1 MNPHGW
7 AQPGNPWAYYP
18 QYGPPPPGAAP
29 PVPGPPGQPQA
40 PYGGYWGQAGW
51 APPTA
56 TNAGYSA
63 KYPTLNPVLA
73 SDTTQVRYDVRR
85 KAKSDIPGHIYAP
98 NRGLFAT
105 SSSASH
111 IRLISKAFPWS
122 VEVKSGVPITVEG
135 IWDAIHTALQQ
146 HIADSEW
153 GIIISDKK
161 LREAIEKAAKKR
173 SETDADP
180 LLKRVDWLGTQTVFK
195 GLDKFEEFTEMRL
208 LPGMEPCTE
217 TWVVKLG
224 PAGWIDCYRQRGV
237 LIVLYLSL
245 YIPTVST
252 FRTALRAP
260 DQLNSADQQ
269 SGKLFAIDHHLGFAM
284 VSFSC
289 HACQDTVKKPK
300 LDSHYARCGTG
311 FDCIDCSKSFHSPAE
326 FRTHTSCVTEAEK
339 YEKSVY
345 KGVRTPGFNKY
356 ASYNNNSNSGR
367 GGYSGSRGGR
377 GGAFNG
383 GGGGRWGV
391 RSPATGGNELPL
403 GAPNRMSPP
412 TPVIA
417 PSPPAVAEKP
427 ATAELSKED
436 LKKAKAEKKAAKE
449 EKKAAKAAE
458 REAKKEKK
466 REKKETAAEIAPPAA
481 EPFSKKRKRDE
492 VDDAAPPAAE
502 KNKKDKKSKKS
513 AAPVEDAP
521 APTDS
526 AVALSSSKKR
536 KRDDSEVVLPV
547 EEKKE
552 KKDKKAKAEAADV
565 PMPVDDGGAVDDKAE
580 RKRRKKEAKAAAAA
594 AGENGPTESD
604 AVNGK
609 KGKRKDAEG
618 ESETKPKK
626 SKKSKTTE
634 VDS

>member
-29 PVPGPPGQPQA
+29 PVPGPPSQPQA

-208 LPGMEPCTE
+208 LPGMEPWVDRLLPSAWRTYCAVSLAVHPNCIDFSFCT
-217 TWVVKLG
+217 
-224 PAGWIDCYRQRGV
+224 
-237 LIVLYLSL
+237 SL
-245 YIPTVST
+245 Q
-252 FRTALRAP
+252 AP
-260 DQLNSADQQ
+260 DQLNSADQH
-269 SGKLFAIDHHLGFAM
+269 SRKLFAIDRHLGFAM

-326 FRTHTSCVTEAEK
+326 FRTHTSCVSEAEK

-356 ASYNNNSNSGR
+356 ASYNNNNNSGR
-367 GGYSGSRGGR
+367 GGYAGSRGGR

-417 PSPPAVAEKP
+417 PSPPEKP
-427 ATAELSKED
+427 ATPELSKED

-458 REAKKEKK
+458 KEAKREKK
-466 REKKETAAEIAPPAA
+466 REKKETAAEVAPPAP
-481 EPFSKKRKRDE
+481 EPSSKKRKRDE

-565 PMPVDDGGAVDDKAE
+565 PMQVDDGGAVDDKAE

-604 AVNGK
+604 AVKGK
-609 KGKRKDAEG
+609 KGKRKEDEA
-618 ESETKPKK
+618 ETKPKK